1 MSFVINNNLAS
12 LNAQRH
18 LKVNDSELATSMERL
33 SSGKRINSSMDD
45 AAGLSIVNR
54 FIAKSATNSQA
65 IRNANDAISVVHIA
79 EGALDS
85 VQSMLT
91 RVRELTVQAANDNL
105 DANAKQI
112 LEDEAHQL
120 MYEIDRIKDVTSFNG
135 VTLLDG
141 SFTDVPIYLGSE
153 NTTSDLLLS
162 INGSTTKRL
171 FDIPEATFENGT
183 FSGISSATDEGG
195 GVYSIDGW
203 TINTNQIDMGTDKIS
218 GFDTPEPAPAV
229 STDGRTTVGDT
240 FSVTTGSWGGDF
252 EAVANGIRLKTGEFN
267 TQNGAVFHGPYVV
280 SDEFMEISAGAE
292 VSFDWSAVS
301 GGDAYD
307 IYGYLLKDDGTT
319 VELIDTNGKERD
331 TGSDSVSKIVTTS
344 GNYKFVF
351 VAGTFDESFG
361 TYVGSSFDIK
371 NVSVTGNVPLSRF
384 DDIIDYSS
392 SSGISTSFSKIDEAI
407 STLLADRAL
416 LGAQGNRIEHALQSL
431 YMKGEKYAES
441 TSRINDADYA
451 VESASLAKSQVLSQ
465 AATAMLAQANASTVN
480 VMNLLK

>member
-85 VQSMLT
+85 VQNMLT
-91 RVRELTVQAANDNL
+91 RVRELTVQAANDTL

-153 NTTSDLLLS
+153 NTTSDLMLS

-171 FDIPEATFENGT
+171 FDIPDATFENGT
-183 FSGISSATDEGG
+183 FDLSDP
-195 GVYSIDGW
+195 IDNGDGTFSVAGW
-203 TINTNQIDMGTDKIS
+203 TINTNQVRLGTDQIGGHVS
-218 GFDTPEPAPAV
+218 PEPPVYPSDNVNDTNNVGVLNDEEVV
-229 STDGRTTVGDT
+229 SGWGGSYS
-240 FSVTTGSWGGDF
+240 SVTD
-252 EAVANGIRLKTGEFN
+252 GIRLDTGSM
-267 TQNGAVFHGPYVV
+267 TIKDYGVAHGPYII
-280 SDEFMEISAGAE
+280 SDAYTEIKAGAQ
-292 VSFDWSAVS
+292 VSFDWSAVN
-301 GGDAYD
+301 GGDDYD
-307 IYGYLLKDDGTT
+307 VYGYLLKDDGTT
-319 VELIDTNGKERD
+319 IELLDD
-331 TGSDSVSKIVTTS
+331 HGSSGGGTEQVTVSS
-344 GNYKFVF
+344 AGNYKFVF
-351 VAGTFDESFG
+351 VAGTFDATGG
-361 TYVGSSFDIK
+361 TAAGAKFDIS
-371 NVSVTGNVPLSRF
+371 NVNVTGNEPASPYE
-384 DDIIDYSS
+384 DIIDYST
-392 SSGISTSFSKIDEAI
+392 SSGISSSFSKIDGAI